1 MSRLLLLTEAQLPAL
16 PTAAADTW
24 VLLGPALALL
34 WQQPVAAALQLASEQ
49 QRLLALA
56 CELQQYP
63 APPLLVQQLAS
74 HAELAE
80 RVEQATAVIAGG

>member
-16 PTAAADTW
+16 PTTASDTW

-34 WQQPVAAALQLASEQ
+34 WQQPLAAALQRASEQ

-56 CELQQYP
+56 CDLQQYP
-63 APPLLVQQLAS
+63 APPLMVQQLAN

-80 RVEQATAVIAGG
+80 LIEQATAVITGG